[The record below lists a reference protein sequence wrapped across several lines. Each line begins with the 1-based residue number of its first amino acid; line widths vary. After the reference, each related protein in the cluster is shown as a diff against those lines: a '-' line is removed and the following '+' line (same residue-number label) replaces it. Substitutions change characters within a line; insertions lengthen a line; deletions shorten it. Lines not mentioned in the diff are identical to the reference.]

1 MVEHFPEIKI
11 EFLRLKNYIEFQQEK
26 FKIGIMGPTSRDSNS
41 PNTYYYK
48 YLQPSGSHGRPR
60 ICYCYTE
67 FSGTP
72 VGKLCEIHQ

>member
-1 MVEHFPEIKI
+1 
-11 EFLRLKNYIEFQQEK
+11 
-26 FKIGIMGPTSRDSNS
+26 MGPTSRDPNS

-48 YLQPSGSHGRPR
+48 YLQPLESHGRPR

-72 VGKLCEIHQ
+72 VGK